1 MKMYLIW
8 QIGLSVLRG
17 WLLGLAFPPWNV
29 SWLVWIAFVPV
40 LSGLLILR
48 GSALV
53 LLVQGALFS
62 ATFGLIAFN
71 WLGAET
77 RWNELAQNVG
87 TLIVAGAVWSWLVGR
102 FAVLP
107 EFPWAKSGKKKSLE
121 PILVAPGRSPQP
133 WICSA
138 AHLPAPSL

>member
-1 MKMYLIW
+1 MSLIS
-8 QIGLSVLRG
+8 QIGLSLLSGV
-17 WLLGLAFPPWNV
+17 LLGLAFPPWSV

-53 LLVQGALFS
+53 LLVQGTVFS

-87 TLIVAGAVWSWLVGR
+87 KIGR
-102 FAVLP
+102 
-107 EFPWAKSGKKKSLE
+107 
-121 PILVAPGRSPQP
+121 
-133 WICSA
+133 
-138 AHLPAPSL
+138 AHV

>member
-1 MKMYLIW
+1 MKMNLIW
-8 QIGLSVLRG
+8 QIGLSLLSGV
-17 WLLGLAFPPWNV
+17 LLGLAFPPWNV
-29 SWLVWIAFVPV
+29 SWLVWVAFVPV

-62 ATFGLIAFN
+62 AAFGLIAFN

-107 EFPWAKSGKKKSLE
+107 EFSRAKSGKKKSLE
-121 PILVAPGRSPQP
+121 PILVAPGR
-133 WICSA
+133 
-138 AHLPAPSL
+138 